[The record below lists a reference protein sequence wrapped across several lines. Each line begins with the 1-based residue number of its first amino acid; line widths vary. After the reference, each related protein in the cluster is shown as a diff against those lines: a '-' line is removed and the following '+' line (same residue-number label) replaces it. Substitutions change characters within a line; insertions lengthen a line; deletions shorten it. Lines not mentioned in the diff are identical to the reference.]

1 MYFLYS
7 LIYIVVL
14 LFIFPFEYLKRP
26 KEIRKRWL
34 REKFG
39 LLDSLITPRYS
50 SSVWV
55 HAVSVGEVTAALPLL
70 KNLKE
75 RYPAKAIVFST
86 ITDTGQKVASDRAP
100 EGTKIVYLPFDI
112 APIIQS
118 VLRKTKPEILII
130 IETELW
136 PNLIKVF
143 RENTIPVILLNG
155 RISENSFKG
164 YKRITFF
171 MKRVLSYIDFFG
183 MQGEEYAERI
193 KELGV
198 RGDRTMNLGN
208 FKFDTRPP
216 AQIPGWTG
224 HIKGPVI
231 TAGSTHEGEEELM
244 ASTYTELKKDFPD
257 LNLII
262 APRHPERFKA
272 VEDMLS
278 SKGLTF
284 IKRSGIGTESAG
296 VKTVSGVIILL
307 DTIGELSAVYG
318 ISDITVIGKSFM
330 GSGGQNPLEPA
341 YWGKTIVCGPHM
353 ENFPVIKD
361 FYNAGAAFEVN
372 EAKLYS
378 KLRELLASPE
388 KAKEAG
394 SKAKELY
401 GKNSGAV
408 KRAIEIIG
416 RYISQ

>member
-26 KEIRKRWL
+26 KEIRQRWL

-39 LLDSLITPRYS
+39 LLDTLITRRYS

-86 ITDTGQKVASDRAP
+86 ITDTGQKVARDRAP

-112 APIIQS
+112 APIIRS
-118 VLRKTKPEILII
+118 ALRKTKPEILII

-164 YKRITFF
+164 YKRISFF

-198 RGDRTMNLGN
+198 RE
-208 FKFDTRPP
+208 
-216 AQIPGWTG
+216 TG
-224 HIKGPVI
+224 P
-231 TAGSTHEGEEELM
+231 
-244 ASTYTELKKDFPD
+244 
-257 LNLII
+257 
-262 APRHPERFKA
+262 
-272 VEDMLS
+272 
-278 SKGLTF
+278 
-284 IKRSGIGTESAG
+284 
-296 VKTVSGVIILL
+296 
-307 DTIGELSAVYG
+307 
-318 ISDITVIGKSFM
+318 
-330 GSGGQNPLEPA
+330 
-341 YWGKTIVCGPHM
+341 
-353 ENFPVIKD
+353 
-361 FYNAGAAFEVN
+361 
-372 EAKLYS
+372 
-378 KLRELLASPE
+378 
-388 KAKEAG
+388 
-394 SKAKELY
+394 
-401 GKNSGAV
+401 
-408 KRAIEIIG
+408 
-416 RYISQ
+416 